1 MHGFDF
7 ALYAEGEPGRELCV
21 LCWKTW
27 YGFPVKMGI
36 TPCETKKIS
45 LDHLPEED
53 SKVKSRRNDRVRCKN
68 EISESYLTMF
78 RDAQSHITILCSY
91 FLPGIAI
98 RKVLSKAAR
107 RGVK

>member
-7 ALYAEGEPGRELCV
+7 ALYAEGEPARELCV

-27 YGFPVKMGI
+27 NGFPPKMGI

-45 LDHLPEED
+45 FDSYHEE
-53 SKVKSRRNDRVRCKN
+53 SAKIIMRRNDWVRRKN

>member
-1 MHGFDF
+1 M
-7 ALYAEGEPGRELCV
+7 
-21 LCWKTW
+21 
-27 YGFPVKMGI
+27 
-36 TPCETKKIS
+36 
-45 LDHLPEED
+45 
-53 SKVKSRRNDRVRCKN
+53 RRNDWVRRKN